1 MAAYQFFLTSLCWII
16 GIGLSNL
23 GRLKLFSPPFYLWIG
38 FVLLILAAIGLKG
51 EMRKWS
57 LLLMGSLLAGA
68 CYFSWYDSRYA
79 SELVQYAE
87 GEELVFLQGK
97 IDSPV
102 ERDGDLVRFY
112 ARINN
117 VNRKQRMKTAFQ
129 TTDLNERV
137 LIRLKLQHEEQIN
150 TIEGWHSGNSF
161 QGQATIKLPGTARNP
176 HAFDYRSYLRYQK
189 VAVIVDM
196 DVTDMEVEEGEGDWR
211 AFFTRW
217 QKEEARQ
224 LEKLSMEPENIG
236 FFKSLLLGQQSE
248 VEADLQT
255 VYADL
260 GFIHVLAISGL
271 HITIVSSGFLWIV
284 QKIGVPTKISYVI
297 GILFILMYVGL
308 VGMGVSAVRS
318 GCMGIL
324 GLLARSQ
331 EKSAQGLEILGV
343 TGLIMLIYDPYQL
356 FHLGFQLS
364 FFITMGLLVFVPL
377 LVQLEWP
384 MPKWLVSTLAV
395 TLVSQLISFPFLIHY
410 FHLFSPISWLVN
422 VLLVP
427 VYSYIILPLGYILL
441 FFSHIHIALT
451 YIPSV
456 VADYLLSFVHSF
468 LTFLHQTKIPLRHW
482 SHPVWWWHVL
492 YMGFCVGFWAMWHL
506 GYHRKKDL
514 FMATFLLILLV
525 MIARDPWGKKGEVEI
540 TIIDVGQGDSIIVE
554 IDNSFVYVIDA
565 GGTISFGR
573 EPWQKRRNPFEVG
586 KDVVVPYLR
595 SKGVER
601 INCLVL
607 THGDHDHVG
616 GVKALLP
623 ALKVDRVL
631 TNGRQPKAEAEWVQA
646 LHSEQIKMHTGYS
659 GYTWQDNPQVT
670 WTWLSPDPKRTQ
682 GSSENNASVVLLL
695 SAYGV
700 NILLTGDL
708 EESGEQELLRRYTL
722 PPIDLLK
729 VGHHGSKTSSSE
741 EFLHAI
747 TPSVSLIS
755 VGTNNRYHHPSEQ
768 VIERFKQRNTQIY
781 RTDHHGAI
789 TVTINENGYK
799 VTPTLQPE

>member
-1 MAAYQFFLTSLCWII
+1 MATYHFFRTSLCWIV

-23 GRLKLFSPPFYLWIG
+23 GRLNLFPPSSYLWIG
-38 FVLLILAAIGLKG
+38 FVLLILASIWLKG
-51 EMRKWS
+51 QRRKWT
-57 LLLMGSLLAGA
+57 LLILGPILAGA
-68 CYFSWYDSRYA
+68 CYFNWYDGRNV
-79 SELVQYAE
+79 SELVHYTTV
-87 GEELVFLQGK
+87 EEPVFLQGK

-112 ARINN
+112 ARISH
-117 VNRKQRMKTAFQ
+117 VKSEQRMKTQ
-129 TTDLNERV
+129 PQRLHIEERV
-137 LIRLKLQHEEQIN
+137 LVRLKLQQEEQID
-150 TIEGWHSGNSF
+150 TIKRWQSGNTF
-161 QGQATIKLPGTARNP
+161 QAQATIKHPGTARNP
-176 HAFDYRSYLRYQK
+176 HAFDYRSYLHYQK
-189 VAVIVDM
+189 VAVLAEIDFM
-196 DVTDMEVEEGEGDWR
+196 AMEVQEGKGDWR

-217 QKEEARQ
+217 QRAEAGQ
-224 LEKLSMEPENIG
+224 LEKLIMKPEIIG

-271 HITIVSSGFLWIV
+271 HITIVSSGFLWLI
-284 QKIGVPTKISYVI
+284 QKIGVPKKASYVI

-318 GCMGIL
+318 GFMGIL
-324 GLLARSQ
+324 GLLARSR

-343 TGLIMLIYDPYQL
+343 TGLIMLMYDPYQL

-384 MPKWLVSTLAV
+384 MPNWVVSTLAV

-427 VYSYIILPLGYILL
+427 VYSYVILPLGYMLLL
-441 FFSHIHIALT
+441 FSHVHIALT

-456 VADYLLSFVHSF
+456 VADYLLTSVHSF
-468 LTFLHQTKIPLRHW
+468 LTFLHQTKFPLRHW
-482 SHPVWWWHVL
+482 THPVWWWHVL
-492 YMGFCVGFWAMWHL
+492 YIGFCAGFWAMWHF

-514 FMATFLLILLV
+514 FVTAFIFVLLV
-525 MIARDPWGKKGEVEI
+525 IIARESWGKKGEVEI

-554 IDNSFVYVIDA
+554 IDDSFVYVIDT
-565 GGTISFGR
+565 GGTISFGK

-586 KDVVVPYLR
+586 KDIVLPYLR

-616 GVKALLP
+616 GVQALLP
-623 ALKVDRVL
+623 SLKVDRVL
-631 TNGRQPKAEAEWVQA
+631 TNGRQPKAEAEWFQA
-646 LHSEQIKMHTGYS
+646 LHREQISIYTGYS
-659 GYTWQDNPQVT
+659 GYTWQDNPNVT
-670 WTWLSPDPKRTQ
+670 WTWLSPDPKETQ

-708 EESGEQELLRRYTL
+708 EESGEQELLQRYTL

-741 EFLHAI
+741 EFLNAI
-747 TPSVSLIS
+747 TPGVSLIS

-768 VIERFKQRNTQIY
+768 VIERFKQQNTQIY

-789 TVTINENGYK
+789 TITINENGYK
-799 VTPTLQPE
+799 ITPTLQPE